1 MFWGD
6 FLLFTLLG
14 EGVFILGPVL
24 GLKFRMCFFA
34 PSCILYT
41 FKEFAPWAK
50 LNVCVSMCVC
60 FLGMILENISLGLE
74 YGFQH
79 LHYK

>member
-1 MFWGD
+1 M
-6 FLLFTLLG
+6 
-14 EGVFILGPVL
+14 FILGPVL

-50 LNVCVSMCVC
+50 FNVCVFSGNDSRKYFIGAGIWVSTS
-60 FLGMILENISLGLE
+60 SL
-74 YGFQH
+74 
-79 LHYK
+79 